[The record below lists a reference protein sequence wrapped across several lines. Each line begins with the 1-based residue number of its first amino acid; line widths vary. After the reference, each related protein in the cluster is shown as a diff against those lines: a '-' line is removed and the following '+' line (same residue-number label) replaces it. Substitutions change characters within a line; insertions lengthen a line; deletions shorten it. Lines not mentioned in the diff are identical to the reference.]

1 MDSDLISRGTAM
13 ACAVSGT
20 YRIIN
25 GERWIRVS
33 DVRKNLEDIPAKEK
47 EIVHCRDCKHYNAG
61 FECLIEGYGI
71 ERNKDWFCGD
81 AKRRQDDNN
90 K

>member
-1 MDSDLISRGTAM
+1 MGSDLISRGTAA

-33 DVRKNLEDIPAKEK
+33 DVRQNLEDIPATET
-47 EIVHCRDCKHYNAG
+47 EIVHCRDCVY
-61 FECLIEGYGI
+61 CL
-71 ERNKDWFCGD
+71 
-81 AKRRQDDNN
+81 DDHVCSFATWHTTANDYCS
-90 K
+90 KGEKVCVI